1 MFGSPTESRRGD
13 GFEGKARGV
22 LRAVERARLQFLQ
35 KTKPPSANSNGP
47 MSPGGTPSASLTHTY
62 FDLLPT
68 ELLIAIISRTTWRDV
83 ITLRRV
89 SRAFRDLVDTHE
101 HIIVTQWLLPGSYL
115 TLLSQL
121 FYPPR
126 SRTGDGTR
134 RATVQY
140 FYGLERRHVTCSQ
153 LAYYLCDK
161 ALTPMFCGGRGG
173 GSGEFSLDR
182 RARREAEGKKELAI
196 RAVQRRLTKQLYY
209 VLHFLTYSRLRLEAS
224 QAVTAAENSDDY
236 HTPPSPLDLTNTY
249 TTIQS
254 SIIGTFDNSTLIS
267 THHAMHF
274 LVNLLRLS
282 LSPEPPHNQNDE
294 QVALILR
301 CTMPLQRCVEF
312 FAADVPSASGRLR
325 KQFMSDMQ
333 DERVEM
339 EAKLVGRA
347 LGGSGGGRRGSA
359 YGRRVWAPRVGEVWF
374 DAAKKALGERGLRE
388 HGPDGVYFF
397 PDCSQELL
405 VGCPD
410 CQLRPTPR

>member
-35 KTKPPSANSNGP
+35 KTKPPSVSGSGP
-47 MSPGGTPSASLTHTY
+47 TSPGGTSTSTLTHTY

-83 ITLRRV
+83 TTLRRV

-173 GSGEFSLDR
+173 GAGEFSLDR

-347 LGGSGGGRRGSA
+347 AGGRRGST
-359 YGRRVWAPRVGEVWF
+359 YGGSRRVWAPRVGEVWF

>member
-140 FYGLERRHVTCSQ
+140 FYGLERRH
-153 LAYYLCDK
+153 
-161 ALTPMFCGGRGG
+161 GGA
-173 GSGEFSLDR
+173 EEVD
-182 RARREAEGKKELAI
+182 EA
-196 RAVQRRLTKQLYY
+196 V